1 MIGTKAQTLEYLQER
16 LYKSK
21 ICKITTFRVGEY
33 SKDPQFILDQV
44 CQIFP
49 NTEVIIRSS
58 APCEDTKHTSMAG
71 YFTSLLNI
79 KTDPQI
85 YLKEAVDRV
94 IEGYLKDEGLLI
106 DDCQILVQPML
117 RDVSMSGVVFT
128 RDINSGAPYYVIN
141 YDDESGKTD
150 TITGGVCMGINKTVL
165 VFRDKTDRVSSPRLQ
180 RLLDSIQE
188 IEAKVGPTAL
198 DIEFA
203 ETSRG
208 DIYIFQVRP
217 LTTQQNWDRSVSR
230 GVTDAVHQIECR
242 VKELNRPRPMVA
254 GRRTIL
260 GQMPDWNPAEMIGSK
275 PRPLALSLYQSLI
288 TNKSWR
294 IARVKMGYNPLPGC
308 PLMVSLAGQPFIDTR
323 ASFNSFLPADLP
335 HEIGD
340 RLVDHWLDRL
350 EESPEHHDK
359 IEFKIASTVYTPNF
373 ETYSESHLKDVLNH
387 DQLKTYKNL
396 LLALTNRLVSGDLAS
411 MSRLDQKISRLK
423 SFQDRNHASTHEE
436 ADPFTMN
443 AQFETCIRWGI
454 IPFSQYARHGFIA
467 KSFLDS
473 LVSHG
478 ILDEDDVLGL
488 IQNTETITSTFLRD
502 IEKIGCGELDDS
514 AFMDKYGHLR
524 SGTYDILAMRY
535 DQKNLCDF
543 VSDHSSR
550 RPLGRHE
557 NLKPRQM
564 QEIDRLFDR
573 HGIAL
578 NAKALFAY
586 VRKAIQG
593 REYTKFIFTRSVS
606 DGLEMIA
613 RWGERIGLS
622 REELSFLTF
631 NDIFDAQLNLQI
643 GGGEGGLRSKS
654 RRNEET
660 HRITQSLRL
669 PHLIRTS
676 DDVVVVPMLRTVPTF
691 ITHKN
696 VQGRCVVLDGRS
708 LSPSVIAGS
717 VVVIESADPG
727 FDWVFSHPIKGLI
740 TKYGGANSHMAIRCA
755 ELNLPAAIGCGPQV
769 FDRLLKSQRVCLK
782 CSEEMILPLVI

>member
-1 MIGTKAQTLEYLQER
+1 MIGTKAQTLEYLQGL

-21 ICKITTFRVGEY
+21 ICKITTFHVGEY
-33 SKDPQFILDQV
+33 NRDPQIILDQI
-44 CQIFP
+44 CEIFP
-49 NTEVIIRSS
+49 STEVIIRSS
-58 APCEDTKHTSMAG
+58 APCEDTEQTSMAG

-79 KTDPQI
+79 KTNPQSC
-85 YLKEAVDRV
+85 LKEAIDRV

-106 DDCQILVQPML
+106 DECQILVQPML

-128 RDINSGAPYYVIN
+128 QDINSGAPYYVIN

-150 TITGGVCMGINKTVL
+150 TITGGACMGINKTVL
-165 VFRDKTDRVSSPRLQ
+165 VFRNKTDRVNSPRLQ
-180 RLLDSIQE
+180 RLLDSIKE
-188 IEAKVGPTAL
+188 IEDEVGPTGL

-230 GVTDAVHQIECR
+230 GVTEAVHQIEHR
-242 VKELNRPRPMVA
+242 VKELSRPQPMMS

-275 PRPLALSLYQSLI
+275 PRPLALSLYQKLI
-288 TNKSWR
+288 TNRSWR
-294 IARVKMGYNPLPGC
+294 VARRKMGYKPLPGC

-323 ASFNSFLPADLP
+323 ASFNSFLPAELP
-335 HEIGD
+335 REIGD
-340 RLVDHWLDRL
+340 KLIDHWLDRL

-359 IEFKIASTVYTPNF
+359 IEFEIASTVYTPDF
-373 ETYSESHLKDVLNH
+373 ETYSKSHLQGVLNR
-387 DQLKTYKNL
+387 DELETYKGL
-396 LLALTNRLVSGDLAS
+396 LLGLTNRLVSGDRAS
-411 MSRLDQKISRLK
+411 MSRLDQKVLQLK
-423 SFQDRNHASTHEE
+423 SFQDRHHAIDHRE
-436 ADPFTMN
+436 ADPFAIN
-443 AQFETCIRWGI
+443 AQFETCIRWGV

-478 ILDEDDVLGL
+478 ILDEEDVLGL

-502 IEKIGCGELDDS
+502 VERIGSGGLEES
-514 AFMDKYGHLR
+514 AFMEKYGHLR

-543 VSDHSSR
+543 VSDHLPR
-550 RPLGRHE
+550 RPLGCHE
-557 NLKPRQM
+557 NIKPQQM
-564 QEIDRLFDR
+564 EAIDRLFDR
-573 HGIAL
+573 HGISL
-578 NAKALFAY
+578 NANSLFAY

-622 REELSFLTF
+622 RDDLSFLTF
-631 NDIFDAQLNLQI
+631 NDIFDAKLNLQV
-643 GGGEGGLRSKS
+643 GETKGRLRSKS
-654 RRNEET
+654 KRNKERHE
-660 HRITQSLRL
+660 ITQSLRL

-708 LSPSVIAGS
+708 LSPSMIADS

-727 FDWVFSHPIKGLI
+727 FDWVFSHSIKGLI